1 MNFENK
7 PIYKNILLLLDVVF
21 VANGEIIKL
30 SGEDSFGYSF
40 NENGGV
46 IAVFDGCG
54 VLDHVNM
61 KNMELKQE
69 HTLLEE
75 WKVKSCAD
83 CLPIFRIK
91 KRGSITIQTTK

>member
-21 VANGEIIKL
+21 VANGEMIKL
-30 SGEDSFGYSF
+30 SSEDSFGYSF

-46 IAVFDGCG
+46 IAVFDGCR

-61 KNMELKQE
+61 KNMELKQV
-69 HTLLEE
+69 HTLLQE
-75 WKVKSCAD
+75 WIVKSCAD
-83 CLPIFRIK
+83 RLSIFKIK
-91 KRGSITIQTTK
+91 RRGSITIQITK